1 MEEALKDYLRAH
13 KKEFRALRDAVRKYD
28 RICIFRHI
36 KPDFDALGCQFGL
49 YHFLRENF
57 PGKEVHQVGDTHP
70 TFVPRL
76 FPAPE
81 KIPNS
86 WFDSPFL
93 AIVLDVGDK
102 ERIADPRFEKAEM
115 VIKIDHHPFRKPDVS
130 QRSLLDEKSASCGEL
145 VTAFLAS
152 FGRRRKVSEEAAR
165 ALYIAIVGDSGR
177 FLYGATSPL
186 TFAAASWLI
195 KKGIDIRPIY
205 LSMYEKKIGDQGR
218 GLLPPPRG
226 GAQGPRPSLRT
237 GQGAREHV
245 QQHRGH
251 QRLVLHHRG
260 QRPEGAL
267 LADLDKEQGEGH
279 LRRRPEVGRGRP
291 PPGLRGEVQ
300 GSLGARDLPQRPGRV
315 VLGRISTERTA
326 ICRLFRI

>member
-1 MEEALKDYLRAH
+1 MEEALKDYLRLH
-13 KKEFRALRDAVRKYD
+13 RKEFRSLREAIRKYD

-102 ERIADPRFEKAEM
+102 ERIADPRFEKAAM
-115 VIKIDHHPFRKPDVS
+115 VIKIDHHPFKKPDVS

-152 FGRRRKVSEEAAR
+152 FGKRRKVSEEAAR

-205 LSMYEKKIGDQGR
+205 LSMYEKKIGDLEFQKYVLDHYKVTPKGVAYY
-218 GLLPPPRG
+218 LLPEEGLKALGLPSERG
-226 GAQGPRPSLRT
+226 K
-237 GQGAREHV
+237 EHV
-245 QQHRGH
+245 NMFSNIEGINAWCSITEDNDPKEPCWRVSIRSKAKDISGVAQKWGGGGH
-251 QRLVLHHRG
+251 PQAS
-260 QRPEGAL
+260 GAKFKDL
-267 LADLDKEQGEGH
+267 SELEAFLSDLD
-279 LRRRPEVGRGRP
+279 
-291 PPGLRGEVQ
+291 
-300 GSLGARDLPQRPGRV
+300 A
-315 VLGRISTERTA
+315 
-326 ICRLFRI
+326 LF

>member
-1 MEEALKDYLRAH
+1 MEEALKNYLRLH
-13 KKEFRALRDAVRKYD
+13 RKEFRSLREAIRKYD

-57 PGKEVHQVGDTHP
+57 PGKEIHQVGDTHP

-102 ERIADPRFEKAEM
+102 ERIADPRFEKAGM
-115 VIKIDHHPFRKPDVS
+115 VIKIDHHPFKKPDVS

-152 FGRRRKVSEEAAR
+152 FGTRRKVGEECAK

-195 KKGIDIRPIY
+195 GKGIDIRPIY
-205 LSMYEKKIGDQGR
+205 LSMYEKKIGDLEFQKYV
-218 GLLPPPRG
+218 LDHY
-226 GAQGPRPSLRT
+226 
-237 GQGAREHV
+237 HV
-245 QQHRGH
+245 TPKGVAYYL
-251 QRLVLHHRG
+251 LVLHHRG
-260 QRPEGAL
+260 QRPQGTL
-267 LADLDKEQGEGH
+267 LEDLDQKQGQGH
-279 LRRRPEVGRGRP
+279 LRSRPEVGRGRP
-291 PPGLRGEVQ
+291 SPGLRGEVQ
-300 GSLGARDLPQRPGRV
+300 GPLGARLLPKRPGRL
-315 VLGRISTERTA
+315 VLGQISMERTA
-326 ICRLFRI
+326 ICRPFRF

>member
-57 PGKEVHQVGDTHP
+57 PGKEVHQVGDTHL

-81 KIPNS
+81 KMPNS

-102 ERIADPRFEKAEM
+102 ERIADPRFEKAAM
-115 VIKIDHHPFRKPDVS
+115 VVKIDHHPFRKPDVS
-130 QRSLLDEKSASCGEL
+130 ERSLLDEKSASCGEL

-152 FGRRRKVSEEAAR
+152 FGKKRKVGVEAAR
-165 ALYIAIVGDSGR
+165 ALYVAIVGDSGR

-205 LSMYEKKIGDQGR
+205 LSMYEKKIGDLEFQKYVLDHYKVTPKGVAYY
-218 GLLPPPRG
+218 LLPEEGLKALGLPSERG
-226 GAQGPRPSLRT
+226 K
-237 GQGAREHV
+237 EHV
-245 QQHRGH
+245 NMFSNIEGINAWCSITEDNDPKEPCWRISIRSKAKDISGVAQKWGGGGH
-251 QRLVLHHRG
+251 PQAS
-260 QRPEGAL
+260 GAKFKDL
-267 LADLDKEQGEGH
+267 SELDSFLKDLD
-279 LRRRPEVGRGRP
+279 
-291 PPGLRGEVQ
+291 
-300 GSLGARDLPQRPGRV
+300 A
-315 VLGRISTERTA
+315 
-326 ICRLFRI
+326 LF